1 MEYILSRERGDLL
14 QKVISHNEEDTRELG
29 MKLGKNL
36 KKGDIVCLVGD
47 LGSGKTL
54 LSQSIAKALGVDEEV
69 TSPTFTIIHE
79 YMGKELPLYHFD
91 VYRINHPDE
100 MFEIGFEEYLF
111 GEGICLIEWA
121 DKIEEY
127 IPEDRIMIRIQ
138 RGQADQ
144 ERIIHIEGIEI

>member
-1 MEYILSRERGDLL
+1 MYFVRKRGYLL
-14 QKVISHNEEDTRELG
+14 QKLISRSEENTRELG
-29 MKLGKNL
+29 IKLGKNL

-54 LSQSIAKALGVDEEV
+54 LSQSIAKALGVCEDV

-79 YMGKELPLYHFD
+79 YMGQELPLYHFD
-91 VYRINHPDE
+91 VYRINNPDD
-100 MFEIGFEEYLF
+100 MFEIGFSEYLY

-121 DKIEEY
+121 DRIEEL
-127 IPEDRIMIRIQ
+127 IPDDRIKITIQ
-138 RGQADQ
+138 RGEEDH